1 MCKILAGKRRR
12 ERLLVK
18 YRVEWEDNIKMNFRD
33 VG

>member
-1 MCKILAGKRRR
+1 MQNLAGKCLR

-18 YRVEWEDNIKMNFRD
+18 YRVEGEDNIKMNFRD